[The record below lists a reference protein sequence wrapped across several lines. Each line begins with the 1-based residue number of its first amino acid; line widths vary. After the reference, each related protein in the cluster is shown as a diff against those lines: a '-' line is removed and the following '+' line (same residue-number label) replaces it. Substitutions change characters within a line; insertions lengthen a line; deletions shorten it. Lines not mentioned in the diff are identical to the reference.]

1 MQGRKLTIR
10 LAEISRY
17 DKTAW
22 QKVMPFYHIRA
33 LVCLVLSIKRDRL
46 NANPPLQQYDRFRQ
60 PQ

>member
-1 MQGRKLTIR
+1 MQGKTDYPFGGNIQ
-10 LAEISRY
+10 Y

-33 LVCLVLSIKRDRL
+33 LVCVVLSIKRDRL
-46 NANPPLQQYDRFRQ
+46 NANPPLQQYDSFRQ